1 MHEHHL
7 TLNVVPPGHPGMSRP
22 MGGGDDEAIETL
34 RRAMA
39 EAELLRARLRQ
50 LESCPGYDLTVAS
63 EAA

>member
-7 TLNVVPPGHPGMSRP
+7 TFSLVPPGHPGASRP
-22 MGGGDDEAIETL
+22 AAVDNDGLEPL

-39 EAELLRARLRQ
+39 EGELLRARLRQ
-50 LESCPGYDLTVAS
+50 LQSCADCDPTPLG